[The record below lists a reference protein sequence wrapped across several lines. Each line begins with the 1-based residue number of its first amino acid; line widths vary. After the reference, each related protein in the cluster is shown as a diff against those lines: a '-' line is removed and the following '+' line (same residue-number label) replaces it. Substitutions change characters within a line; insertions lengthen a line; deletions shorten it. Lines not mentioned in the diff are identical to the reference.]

1 MGYKSMK
8 KFTSDE
14 KTIAMNI
21 DKKYK
26 WMARDKNGALF
37 AYLLNPTKKEK
48 LGAWVSNDHYYI
60 PISDLFGQGLFN
72 SIKWEDDEPTLIKD
86 IYDPQILDDIE
97 REYIKFVLKPFHEEV
112 SYVEKLVDDLIDDGS
127 YSKEYLYVKLHDGE
141 FVFPDFDKGKMYVG
155 MEIDKKY
162 KLDELGITYKDGENE

>member
-26 WMARDKNGALF
+26 WISRNSYGNIYVYQNK
-37 AYLLNPTKKEK
+37 PTKLNACWDEAFTRS
-48 LGAWVSNDHYYI
+48 GEFFVFNH
-60 PISDLFGQGLFN
+60 LF
-72 SIKWEDDEPTLIKD
+72 SAIKWEDDEPTLIKD

-141 FVFPDFDKGKMYVG
+141 FVFPDFDSGKMYIG
-155 MEIDKKY
+155 METDKKY
-162 KLDELGITYKDGENE
+162 KLDELGITYTEENK

>member
-26 WMARDKNGALF
+26 WIARDKCGVLFAFPDMPIKKETGIWGCDCYVCINALF
-37 AYLLNPTKKEK
+37 
-48 LGAWVSNDHYYI
+48 D
-60 PISDLFGQGLFN
+60 QGLFN

-97 REYIKFVLKPFHEEV
+97 REYIEFVLKPFHEEV

-141 FVFPDFDKGKMYVG
+141 FIFPDFDSGKMYIG